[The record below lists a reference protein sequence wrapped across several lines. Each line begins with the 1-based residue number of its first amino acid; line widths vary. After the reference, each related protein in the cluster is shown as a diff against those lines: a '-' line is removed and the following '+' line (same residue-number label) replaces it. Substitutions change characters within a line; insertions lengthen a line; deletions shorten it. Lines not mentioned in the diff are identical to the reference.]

1 MQAADALPGQGR
13 RAISGRRGWVR
24 FWAVLRFLE
33 HGVVLCFLAG
43 VCVCVCE
50 GVIVS
55 EQWYTGSTLIGGAA

>member
-43 VCVCVCE
+43 VCVCVR
-50 GVIVS
+50 VRV
-55 EQWYTGSTLIGGAA
+55 